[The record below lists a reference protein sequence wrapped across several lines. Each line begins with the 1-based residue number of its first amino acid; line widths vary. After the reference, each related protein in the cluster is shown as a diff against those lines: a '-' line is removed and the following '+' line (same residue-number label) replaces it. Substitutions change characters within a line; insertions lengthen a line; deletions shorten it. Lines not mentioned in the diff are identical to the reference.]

1 MQSFLSCE
9 ERTMD
14 QTSTVQLLFTFTRSV
29 GLMGEM
35 KPINLLPLL
44 LFFSGQIQGNT
55 EMIQKLHP
63 TGKESNISFPVE
75 KLPRDSTVLWLD
87 HLNRTIAT
95 YYSYGET
102 KLEQRFD
109 GKVKI
114 AGPTTLTF
122 LNPQTSDSGL
132 YCAKVIGD
140 KDNTVMCFNVTF
152 ADQNTVST
160 VAVLAVSP
168 AVLVLVII
176 AAVGLWCYL
185 KKKCQDQTEDVVLSA
200 NSGTNSPIV
209 QILLPPTQ
217 DNGDPHNIEENAAD
231 SPV

>member
-1 MQSFLSCE
+1 M
-9 ERTMD
+9 
-14 QTSTVQLLFTFTRSV
+14 V
-29 GLMGEM
+29 EM

-44 LFFSGQIQGNT
+44 LLFFGQIQGST
-55 EMIQKLHP
+55 EMIQKFLP

-75 KLPRDSTVLWLD
+75 KLPKDSTVLWFD
-87 HLNRTIAT
+87 HLNRTIGT

-122 LNPQTSDSGL
+122 LSPQTSDSGL

-140 KDNTVMCFNVTF
+140 KHNNTVMCFSVTF

-160 VAVLAVSP
+160 VAVLALSL
-168 AVLVLVII
+168 AVLAII
-176 AAVGLWCYL
+176 AAVGLWCCL
-185 KKKCQDQTEDVVLSA
+185 KKKCQDQTEAVVFSA
-200 NSGTNSPIV
+200 NSGTNSSIV